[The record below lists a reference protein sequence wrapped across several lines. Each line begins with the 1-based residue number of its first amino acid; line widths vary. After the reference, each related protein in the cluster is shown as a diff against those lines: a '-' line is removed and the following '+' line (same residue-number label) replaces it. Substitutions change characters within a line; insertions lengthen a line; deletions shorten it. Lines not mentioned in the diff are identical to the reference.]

1 MAGKR
6 IDLKDLGA
14 ALKTETRLA
23 AKALE
28 GGVYLAANN
37 IIAKSIREVPKDNGA
52 LRSSNF
58 VSHPKRSGNE
68 VSVRF
73 GYGGMA
79 AQYALFVH
87 EMPAGTNWTTAGTG
101 PKYLERPM
109 NEATP
114 KIGSEIERFAGQ
126 LLKQGRGFSP
136 VSGRRD
142 EPR

>member
-23 AKALE
+23 VKALE

-37 IIAKSIREVPKDNGA
+37 IIA
-52 LRSSNF
+52 NF

-109 NEATP
+109 NEAMP